1 MINNKQYTIILEY
14 AKVLN
19 LEYKLLLDFSS
30 SLTDPISA
38 GNSLWIGAIRNHNID
53 QKKFNDFINKISS
66 KIINNNY
73 KITVDKALNIWYG
86 I

>member
-19 LEYKLLLDFSS
+19 LEYKLPLDFSS

-38 GNSLWIGAIRNHNID
+38 GNSLWIGAVRNHNID

>member
-1 MINNKQYTIILEY
+1 MINNKQYTIVLDY

-19 LEYKLLLDFSS
+19 LEYKLPLDFSS

-38 GNSLWIGAIRNHNID
+38 GNSLWLGAIRNPNID
-53 QKKFNDFINKISS
+53 QKKFNNFIDKISS
-66 KIINNNY
+66 KIINTDY

>member
-19 LEYKLLLDFSS
+19 LEYKLPLDFSS

-38 GNSLWIGAIRNHNID
+38 GNSL
-53 QKKFNDFINKISS
+53 
-66 KIINNNY
+66 
-73 KITVDKALNIWYG
+73 
-86 I
+86 